1 MSRPTTIT
9 VDLQAIKAN
18 CSFAQSLAG
27 NAKVMAVIK
36 ADAYGHG
43 AIPVARA
50 LASQVELFTVSCLEE
65 ALTLRDGGITT
76 PILLLEGCFSPLE
89 LVAAANNALQV
100 VIHNRQ
106 QLTQLVEANLCVPVT
121 VWLKID
127 SGMHRLGISG
137 NDCMAF
143 YQQLRQLVNV
153 KDIVLMTHLAS
164 ADQPQ
169 NAMSIRQIGYFKQSI
184 EKTLKLYPQTK
195 QSIANSAAL
204 MAWPQSRAE
213 WVRPGIMLYGISPFA
228 QVHPNEAFLVPAMT
242 FSSKVI
248 AIRQVNSGE
257 TVGYGNTWVAA
268 RPSVI
273 ATVAVGYGDG
283 YPRGAKSGTPV
294 LVNNQRAQLAGT
306 VSMDMISLDVTQID
320 EVYIGDDV
328 ELWGKKL
335 PVNEVA
341 KWADTI
347 GYELVTRMPTRARR
361 IYHN

>member
-9 VDLQAIKAN
+9 VDLQAIRVN

-27 NAKVMAVIK
+27 NAKLMAVIK

-43 AIPVARA
+43 AIAVAQA
-50 LASQVELFTVSCLEE
+50 LASQVDLFTVSCLEE
-65 ALTLRDGGITT
+65 ALHLRNQGIKE

-89 LVAAANNALQV
+89 LVVAANNALQI
-100 VIHNRQ
+100 VIHSHQ
-106 QLTQLVEANLCVPVT
+106 QLTQLIEANISVPLT

-137 NDCMAF
+137 NECMAF
-143 YQQLRQLVNV
+143 YQQLKQVTNV

-169 NAMSIRQIGYFKQSI
+169 NAMTDRQIAYFKHSI
-184 EKTLKLYPQTK
+184 EKTLALYPHTK

-204 MAWPQSRAE
+204 MAWPQSQAD
-213 WVRPGIMLYGISPFA
+213 WARPGIMLYGISPFA
-228 QVHPNEAFLVPAMT
+228 QPRHSEAYLVPAMT

-248 AIRQVNSGE
+248 AIRQVDTGE
-257 TVGYGNTWVAA
+257 AVGYGNTWVAA
-268 RPSVI
+268 QPSVI

-283 YPRGAKSGTPV
+283 YPRGAKNGTPV
-294 LVNNQRAQLAGT
+294 LVNGQRAKLAGR

-320 EVYIGDDV
+320 GVNIGDDV
-328 ELWGKKL
+328 ELWGKQL

-341 KWADTI
+341 NWSDTI

-361 IYHN
+361 IYIN

>member
-43 AIPVARA
+43 AISVAHA
-50 LASQVELFTVSCLEE
+50 LASQVELFAVSCLEE
-65 ALTLRDGGITT
+65 ALTLRSHGINT
-76 PILLLEGCFSPLE
+76 PILLLEGCFSQQE
-89 LVAAANNALQV
+89 LVAVANNDLQV
-100 VIHNRQ
+100 VIHNHQ
-106 QLTQLVEANLCVPVT
+106 QLTQLMQASLCGPISI
-121 VWLKID
+121 WLKID

-143 YQQLRQLVNV
+143 YQQLIQGANV
-153 KDIVLMTHLAS
+153 KDIVLMTHLAC

-169 NAMSIRQIGYFKQSI
+169 NVMTDRQITYFKHSI
-184 EKTLKLYPQTK
+184 EKTLQLYPHTK

-204 MAWPQSRAE
+204 MASPEGRAD
-213 WVRPGIMLYGISPFA
+213 WDRPGIMLYGISPLA
-228 QVHPNEAFLVPAMT
+228 QSHFNEASLVPAMT

-248 AIRQVNSGE
+248 AIRRVDSGE
-257 TVGYGNTWVAA
+257 AVGYGNTWVAA
-268 RPSVI
+268 QPSVI
-273 ATVAVGYGDG
+273 ATVAAGYGDG
-283 YPRGAKSGTPV
+283 YPRGARNGTPV
-294 LVNNQRAQLAGT
+294 LVNGQRAQLAGN
-306 VSMDMISLDVTQID
+306 VSMDMISLDVTRID
-320 EVYIGDDV
+320 GVNIGDDV

-341 KWADTI
+341 KWANTT

>member
-18 CSFAQSLAG
+18 CLFAQSLAEST
-27 NAKVMAVIK
+27 KVMAVIK

-43 AIPVARA
+43 ATSVAHA
-50 LASQVELFTVSCLEE
+50 LASQVELFAVSCLEE
-65 ALTLRDGGITT
+65 ALNLRSQGINT
-76 PILLLEGCFSPLE
+76 PILLLEGCFTKQE
-89 LVAAANNALQV
+89 LVAVADNALQV
-100 VIHNRQ
+100 VIHNHE
-106 QLTQLVEANLCVPVT
+106 QLIQLVEANISVPLT

-143 YQQLRQLVNV
+143 YQQLRQVANV

-169 NAMSIRQIGYFKQSI
+169 NAITHRQIAYFTHSI
-184 EKTLKLYPQTK
+184 ENTLKLYPHTK

-204 MAWPQSRAE
+204 MAWPQSHVD
-213 WVRPGIMLYGISPFA
+213 WNRPGIMLYGISPFA
-228 QVHPNEAFLVPAMT
+228 QPHPNEAYLVPAMT

-248 AIRQVNSGE
+248 AIRRVDSGE
-257 TVGYGNTWVAA
+257 AVGYGNTWVAA
-268 RPSVI
+268 QPSVI

-283 YPRGAKSGTPV
+283 YPRGAQNGTPV
-294 LVNNQRAQLAGT
+294 LVNGQRAQLAGR

-320 EVYIGDDV
+320 GVNIGDDV
-328 ELWGKKL
+328 ELWGKQL

-361 IYHN
+361 IYTN

>member
-18 CSFAQSLAG
+18 CSFAQSLAE
-27 NAKVMAVIK
+27 NTKVMAVIK

-43 AIPVARA
+43 AIAIAHA
-50 LASQVELFTVSCLEE
+50 LASQIELFTVSCLEE
-65 ALTLRDGGITT
+65 ALNLRSQGIKT
-76 PILLLEGCFSPLE
+76 PILLLEGCFSQLE
-89 LVAAANNALQV
+89 LIAAANNALQV
-100 VIHNRQ
+100 VIHNHQ
-106 QLTQLVEANLCVPVT
+106 QLTQLVEANISVPLT

-143 YQQLRQLVNV
+143 YQKLRQVANV
-153 KDIVLMTHLAS
+153 KNIVLMTHLAS

-169 NAMSIRQIGYFKQSI
+169 NTMTDRQLTYFKHSI
-184 EKTLKLYPQTK
+184 EKTLKLYPQTQ

-204 MAWPQSRAE
+204 MAWPQSHAD
-213 WVRPGIMLYGISPFA
+213 WARPGIMLYGISPFA
-228 QVHPNEAFLVPAMT
+228 QPHHNETYLVPAMT

-248 AIRQVNSGE
+248 ALRQIDSGE
-257 TVGYGNTWVAA
+257 AVGYGNTWVAA
-268 RPSVI
+268 QPSVI

-283 YPRGAKSGTPV
+283 YPRGAKNGTPV
-294 LVNNQRAQLAGT
+294 LVNGQRAQLAGR

-320 EVYIGDDV
+320 GVNIGDDV

-361 IYHN
+361 IYTD